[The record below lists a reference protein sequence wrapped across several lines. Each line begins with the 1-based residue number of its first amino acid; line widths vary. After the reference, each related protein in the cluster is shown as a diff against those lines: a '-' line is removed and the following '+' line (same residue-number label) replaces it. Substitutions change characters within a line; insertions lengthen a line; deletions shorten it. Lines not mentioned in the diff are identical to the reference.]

1 MTDIYVRS
9 AIEAGVFYISWGN
22 PASKNALS
30 IAMYEQIEAALKQ
43 AEAQEDIKVCV
54 LLGGEGDFCSGN
66 DLAEFIAGRKQGGA
80 FFKPLLNCIHR
91 LASFKKPLLAAV
103 NGWAVGIGATML
115 LHCDAVIAAPSAQF
129 SLPFNR
135 LGLCCECGASLLLP
149 LRIGQG
155 RAADWLLRAEPIV
168 AADALQAGFINR
180 VCDDPAAVISDYARE
195 ISGRPLSALLAHR
208 ALLQEPWQEAL
219 AKAMAAEEARFFQ
232 LLQGPEFA
240 AIVAAM
246 SAKWRSPNP
255 TASQPA
261 P

>member
-9 AIEAGVFYISWGN
+9 AIEAGVFFISWGN

-30 IAMYEQIEAALKQ
+30 IDMYKQIDAALKQ
-43 AEAQEDIKVCV
+43 AEAQSDVKVCV

-66 DLAEFIAGRKQGGA
+66 DLADFIAGRQQGGA

-103 NGWAVGIGATML
+103 SGWAVGIGSTML
-115 LHCDAVIAAPSAQF
+115 LHCDAVIAAPTTQF

-180 VCDDPAAVISDYARE
+180 ICDDPVTAIKDYAGMLTE
-195 ISGRPLSALLAHR
+195 RPLSALLVHR
-208 ALLQEPWQEAL
+208 ALLREPWQDAL
-219 AKAMAAEEARFFQ
+219 AKAMAAEEASFFQ

-240 AIVAAM
+240 AILAAM

-255 TASQPA
+255 
-261 P
+261 